1 MTPDESGNYKIIT
14 KFKTTTKDCKW
25 RIVFGEIMFRIRLGI
40 ITACLLFCWGVSF
53 SWAGQKWKK
62 MESEYCEI
70 YFLSYRELK
79 KINSNVDVSSISLNF
94 EKKIRSPKIKTK
106 SISEKV
112 KRKFDIIFK
121 KAEDILNMYPR
132 GIKVKINIYLNKKQL
147 DKAYHKLFKQKNR
160 AISFYVYKTNTIYTS
175 VQHISEGVLA
185 HEMGHC
191 IIDHYFV
198 ILPPSK
204 VQEILAI
211 YVDTHLK
218 D

>member
-1 MTPDESGNYKIIT
+1 MLRMK
-14 KFKTTTKDCKW
+14 
-25 RIVFGEIMFRIRLGI
+25 LGI
-40 ITACLLFCWGVSF
+40 ITACLLFCCSGSF
-53 SWAGQKWKK
+53 SWAAQKWKK

-70 YFLSYRELK
+70 YFLNYSELK
-79 KINSNVDVSSISLNF
+79 KINSKINVFSISLNF
-94 EKKIRSPKIKTK
+94 KKKIIKPKIKTK
-106 SISEKV
+106 SVSEKV

-121 KAEDILNMYPR
+121 KAEEILNMYPG
-132 GIKVKINIYLNKKQL
+132 GIKVKIRIYLNQKQL
-147 DKAYHKLFKQKNR
+147 NGVYRKMFKRENKAL
-160 AISFYVYKTNTIYTS
+160 SFYVYKTNTIYIS

-198 ILPPSK
+198 ILPPRK

>member
-1 MTPDESGNYKIIT
+1 MRMAAIT
-14 KFKTTTKDCKW
+14 
-25 RIVFGEIMFRIRLGI
+25 V
-40 ITACLLFCWGVSF
+40 CLLLCWCSSF
-53 SWAGQKWKK
+53 SRAAQKWKK
-62 MESEYCEI
+62 IESEYCEI

-79 KINSNVDVSSISLNF
+79 KINSNVDVSLISLNV

-106 SISEKV
+106 SISNEV
-112 KRKFDIIFK
+112 KRKFDVIFRK
-121 KAEDILNMYPR
+121 VKEILDMHPR
-132 GIKVKINIYLNKKQL
+132 GVKVKINIYLNKKQL
-147 DKAYHKLFKQKNR
+147 DRVHHKLFKQKNR

-198 ILPPSK
+198 VLPPRK
-204 VQEILAI
+204 VQEILAV
-211 YVDTHLK
+211 YVDSHLN